1 MLLYQ
6 LFRSRNMKVKKMR
19 LFIIA
24 TFLVIIAVV
33 LVLCFGYYSD
43 DKKAKVDGTLVL
55 NDTVGRVI
63 F

>member
-1 MLLYQ
+1 
-6 LFRSRNMKVKKMR
+6 MKVKKMR

-43 DKKAKVDGTLVL
+43 DKKGKVDGTLVSK
-55 NDTVGRVI
+55 DTVGRMI
-63 F
+63 C